1 MKKLKY
7 LVILFSLLVCS
18 NVYAAPVYKC
28 EGYNNWHPETEEPD
42 NIIEVTSFLETTD
55 TTSTTLDIIERN
67 STIVGKTKF
76 TPDQIVTARKIAKA
90 GADYARLY
98 NINRSEYLNYYESPN
113 IYIYYGEVG
122 GWYVLDDDNNATY
135 VEDVEELN
143 NQEIYFVNDK
153 VKGIYLDSFTDLNL
167 RICRDVRFSLVYQG
181 SEIYNLYATMAAND
195 NLLEYSNIT
204 NGETVRFKKE
214 NSTSFFINTYAITK
228 EEDGDNVILR
238 IETNDDVRVNGVITL
253 YSTQYD
259 ETLDI
264 NVDENGYVI
273 SSADDLKYN
282 IKKIKSIE

>member
-7 LVILFSLLVCS
+7 LGIVFALLVCT
-18 NVYAAPVYKC
+18 NVYAAPNNKC
-28 EGYNNWHPETEEPD
+28 EGFNKWYPENEIAD
-42 NIIEVTSFLETTD
+42 SIIEVESFMETTD

-98 NINRSEYLNYYESPN
+98 NINRSDSLNDYEAPN

-135 VEDVEELN
+135 VEDIDELN
-143 NQEIYFVNDK
+143 EQEIYFVNDK

-167 RICRDVRFSLVYQG
+167 RTCRDIRFSLVYQG

-204 NGETVRFKKE
+204 DGSTVRFKK
-214 NSTSFFINTYAITK
+214 NSTSDFFINTYEITK

-238 IETNDDVRVNGVITL
+238 IEDKDEIRMNGVITL
-253 YSTQYD
+253 YSTQYE
-259 ETLDI
+259 ETLDV

-273 SSADDLKYN
+273 SSADDIKYN
-282 IKKIKSIE
+282 IKTIKSIE